1 MYRPVTDRQLRQ
13 PQLCDP
19 RIWQEKKYE
28 QKSNQKQSVNKQT
41 KARSKEKPPIRRR
54 HAETDGQRQQDKK
67 PHHLLLYLLD
77 LISGVNII
85 GQKYTKKALKNRDQN
100 EKKQEHKRQKAVS
113 YSPAQKHSTVDE
125 AGTANRGVCLFD

>member
-1 MYRPVTDRQLRQ
+1 MAG
-13 PQLCDP
+13 
-19 RIWQEKKYE
+19 KKYE

-41 KARSKEKPPIRRR
+41 KGRSKEKPPIRRR

-85 GQKYTKKALKNRDQN
+85 GQKYTKKALKKRDKM
-100 EKKQEHKRQKAVS
+100 KKARTQKTKSSELLSSAKTE
-113 YSPAQKHSTVDE
+113 YS
-125 AGTANRGVCLFD
+125 